1 MLTDTFLIALK
12 QKYLDTISQLHP
24 GKAFEKR
31 SWDFL
36 TKAGKVEVN
45 SIRGDLFEK
54 ACVSTIHATVT
65 IPGRDYQSRIQWVGI
80 QTFPSNPLV
89 PMLMGVFEH
98 VSEKGFERCPGFF
111 DVYPVIPIDEDREYF
126 KKEMEQVMKKHGRAY
141 EHLLQGYLKM
151 FQVKEAGTGV
161 GYGVGMAFGP
171 EEENSKC
178 FQDAAEAIFKA
189 YFHIVEKRKKEKPT
203 PEQIEEMFK
212 KRAEWVRFTFTE
224 NRFYQGGVMLGVPPE
239 SFMLH
244 MLPPLVK
251 F

>member
-1 MLTDTFLIALK
+1 MLTDTHLIALK
-12 QKYLDTISQLHP
+12 QKYLDTISRLNQ
-24 GKAFEKR
+24 GKPFEKR
-31 SWDFL
+31 ERDFL
-36 TKAGKVEVN
+36 TRAGKIEVN
-45 SIRGDLFEK
+45 ASRGDLFEK
-54 ACVSTIHATVT
+54 ACVSTISSTVT
-65 IPGRDYQSRIQWVGI
+65 IPGRDYQSSIQWVGI

-89 PMLMGVFEH
+89 PMFMGVFEH

-111 DVYPVIPIDEDREYF
+111 DVYPVIPIDEDREYL
-126 KKEMEQVMKKHGRAY
+126 KREMESVAKKHGRKY
-141 EHLLQGYLKM
+141 EHLLEGYLKM

-161 GYGVGMAFGP
+161 GYGIGIAFGP
-171 EEENSKC
+171 EEDNSKC
-178 FQDAAEAIFKA
+178 FQDAAEAIFQA

-212 KRAEWVRFTFTE
+212 KRAEWVKFTFTE
-224 NRFYQGGVMLGVPPE
+224 NRFYSGGVMLGVPPE

>member
-1 MLTDTFLIALK
+1 MLTDTFLITLK
-12 QKYLDTISQLHP
+12 QRYMDTISRLNG
-24 GKAFEKR
+24 GKPFEKKER
-31 SWDFL
+31 DFL

-45 SIRGDLFEK
+45 VNRGDVFEK
-54 ACVSTIHATVT
+54 ACVSTINATVT
-65 IPGRDYQSRIQWVGI
+65 IPGRDYQSSIQWLGI
-80 QTFPSNPLV
+80 QTFPVSPLV
-89 PMLMGVFEH
+89 PMFMGVFEH

-111 DVYPVIPIDEDREYF
+111 DIYPVIPVDEDREYF
-126 KKEMEQVMKKHGRAY
+126 TKEMEQVAKRHARAY
-141 EHLLQGYLKM
+141 EHLLKGYLKM
-151 FQVKEAGTGV
+151 FQVKEAGIGV

-171 EEENSKC
+171 EENDFTY
-178 FQDAAEAIFKA
+178 FQDSAESIFQT
-189 YFHIVEKRKKEKPT
+189 YFYLVEKRKSMKPT

-244 MLPPLVK
+244 MLPPLVR